1 MVQLVLC
8 DAAAAAAI
16 FGFALSWARP
26 NKKIKKS
33 NQKQAAAVNAS
44 ACGFLFG
51 IYFKYLADKLFMD
64 RVFAIPFFSVGFV
77 QLFKVKVACV

>member
-1 MVQLVLC
+1 MLPPRLLSLGSHFLERVQ
-8 DAAAAAAI
+8 I
-16 FGFALSWARP
+16 
-26 NKKIKKS
+26 KKIKKS
-33 NQKQAAAVNAS
+33 KQKQAAAVNAS

-51 IYFKYLADKLFMD
+51 IYFKYLTDKLFMD